1 MVSASSDAIITTSA
15 EGCIQSFNPGAEAIF
30 GIGHK
35 AIEGKSIELLIPE
48 RYRASNARQR
58 SAMAQDTSASHFVKL
73 RLVKGLRADGHEIDL
88 EGQICQIEVDGQ
100 QILVGTFRDVTQR
113 MGSEER
119 RKVEQVQ
126 LAELT
131 RKLMS
136 NEQALVS
143 RVAHAMQ
150 EQLGQTLVAIQI
162 THDAMGALG
171 LGVEPQQLV
180 RLNQRLGTLIQ
191 QGIRQVR
198 QVVVELCPPL
208 LGESGLESA
217 LDNELRKHKLVQSN
231 RHFALHVQPG
241 LNGLRWPHDVEYAA
255 FMIAR
260 EAIGNALR
268 DASTRCLSLRL
279 CGDTEVLRMDIV
291 DDGAGIPMDA
301 LWEEGHLG
309 LAAMRERANSIGA
322 VLLVGPGDGGG
333 TRVGLRWQAQL

>member
-180 RLNQRLGTLIQ
+180 RLNQRLGT
-191 QGIRQVR
+191 VR